1 MTVGSIFEIFV
12 RLVGL
17 AYRWFEQYVF
27 NYFVNLGRG
36 FEQVFAMIAV
46 ATFLLITVFLLIRR
60 LKKLQKYYVI
70 QIIDNFGR
78 NIILED
84 LRLTFSRYDV
94 AKSYLQFY
102 EALYEGQY
110 RFRVTQFIEIA
121 SEKPNT
127 RGGLSINKEN

>member
-1 MTVGSIFEIFV
+1 
-12 RLVGL
+12 
-17 AYRWFEQYVF
+17 
-27 NYFVNLGRG
+27 
-36 FEQVFAMIAV
+36 
-46 ATFLLITVFLLIRR
+46 
-60 LKKLQKYYVI
+60 
-70 QIIDNFGR
+70 
-78 NIILED
+78 